1 MKKQP
6 KKITSV
12 SIKMTFTYT
21 TMLCLMIIR
30 DKKSTKQAIDEAAQ
44 ELLRYAGELDR
55 IENLTSIKKTT
66 LKNSD
71 NLKYKNYSITPK
83 N

>member
-1 MKKQP
+1 MKKQT

-44 ELLRYAGELDR
+44 ELLKYAGELDR
-55 IENLTSIKKTT
+55 IENLTS
-66 LKNSD
+66 KN
-71 NLKYKNYSITPK
+71 
-83 N
+83 

>member
-44 ELLRYAGELDR
+44 ELLKYAGELDR
-55 IENLTSIKKTT
+55 IENLTS
-66 LKNSD
+66 KN
-71 NLKYKNYSITPK
+71 
-83 N
+83 

>member
-6 KKITSV
+6 KKIRSV

-44 ELLRYAGELDR
+44 ELLKYAGELDR
-55 IENLTSIKKTT
+55 INNL
-66 LKNSD
+66 
-71 NLKYKNYSITPK
+71 TPK

>member
-6 KKITSV
+6 KKIKTV

-44 ELLRYAGELDR
+44 ELLKYAGELDR
-55 IENLTSIKKTT
+55 IENLT
-66 LKNSD
+66 
-71 NLKYKNYSITPK
+71 PK